1 MVEGTP
7 HPVWNYLA
15 LFLIDSFFFIFLAF
29 KPYHMV
35 NSLTFQSLLGV
46 FGLSLPI
53 KGPLQRQ
60 FELLQNQT

>member
-7 HPVWNYLA
+7 HSVWYYLA
-15 LFLIDSFFFIFLAF
+15 LFLIDSLCFIFLAF

-35 NSLTFQSLLGV
+35 NAFTFQYLLRV

-53 KGPLQRQ
+53 KGTVQRL
-60 FELLQNQT
+60 FESLQNQT